1 MNRDTKVAKETIQAG
16 IEALKKLSNSLNR
29 SSEFSKAV
37 NLCNKANKIAEINL
51 KQTYQSLNL

>member
-1 MNRDTKVAKETIQAG
+1 MNKDIKVAKKTIQAG

-37 NLCNKANKIAEINL
+37 NLCNNTFQKF
-51 KQTYQSLNL
+51 

>member
-1 MNRDTKVAKETIQAG
+1 MNKDIKVAKKTIQTG

-37 NLCNKANKIAEINL
+37 NLCSKASKIV
-51 KQTYQSLNL
+51 